1 MTFTLNLTEAEIET
15 ISAALEDYEN
25 YDNGDMN
32 EEDLIGGTPV
42 LERINSIE
50 QKIIKAWD
58 DHS

>member
-1 MTFTLNLTEAEIET
+1 MTFTLNLTEAELET
-15 ISAALEDYEN
+15 ISSALEDYEN